1 MPIKILF
8 LKKENFNLNHTK
20 LFLFPVI
27 SNDYTKPSLEQNAS
41 SDIAEYLDLSQNGVS
56 GEFAEYLNI
65 GGQKEIAEARSRG
78 INSNTGINESGEMME
93 GILYVY
99 GIEARQKDL
108 TKRIILL
115 LILISGI
122 FFLKRTIN

>member
-1 MPIKILF
+1 MSEKLFTVLLF
-8 LKKENFNLNHTK
+8 L
-20 LFLFPVI
+20 LFLFPII
-27 SNDYTKPSLEQNAS
+27 SNDLNKPSPNQNAS
-41 SDIAEYLDLSQNGVS
+41 SKISEYLDLSQNGVS
-56 GEFAEYLNI
+56 GEFEEYLNI

-93 GILYVY
+93 GRLYVY